1 MKVKL
6 LLLWSISIAEVLLV
20 SEKVLEVELVCVVVI
35 VLVIE
40 LLVELVVESD
50 FVSLLV

>member
-1 MKVKL
+1 M
-6 LLLWSISIAEVLLV
+6 
-20 SEKVLEVELVCVVVI
+20 SEKVLEVELVCVVVT

>member
-1 MKVKL
+1 M
-6 LLLWSISIAEVLLV
+6 
-20 SEKVLEVELVCVVVI
+20 SEKVLEVEVVSVVVI

>member
-1 MKVKL
+1 M
-6 LLLWSISIAEVLLV
+6 
-20 SEKVLEVELVCVVVI
+20 SEKVLEVELVCGVVI

>member
-1 MKVKL
+1 
-6 LLLWSISIAEVLLV
+6 V
-20 SEKVLEVELVCVVVI
+20 SEKVLEVEVVSVVVI

>member
-1 MKVKL
+1 M
-6 LLLWSISIAEVLLV
+6 